1 MAKTIVQK
9 VLFKNTSPKSLY
21 DLYMNARQH
30 SEATGSPA
38 NISDKEGARFS
49 AHGGYI
55 NGKNL
60 QLVKNKLIVQSW
72 RGSDWDKSAIDST
85 FTIHLEPKGKDVVLH
100 AVHANLPD
108 TEAGHISKGWHDYY
122 WKPWK
127 KFLAGKV
134 TDKPKVNR

>member
-9 VLFKNTSPKSLY
+9 ILFKNTSPKALY
-21 DLYMNARQH
+21 DLYMNAKMH
-30 SEATGSPA
+30 SAATGAPA
-38 NISDKEGARFS
+38 KISDKEGARFT
-49 AHGGYI
+49 AHGDYI
-55 NGKNL
+55 TGKNL

-72 RGSDWDKSAIDST
+72 RGSDWDKSEVDST
-85 FTIHLEPKGKDVVLH
+85 FMIHLEPKGKDVILH

-108 TEAGHISKGWHDYY
+108 TEASHISKGWQDYY

-134 TDKPKVNR
+134 ISKPEM